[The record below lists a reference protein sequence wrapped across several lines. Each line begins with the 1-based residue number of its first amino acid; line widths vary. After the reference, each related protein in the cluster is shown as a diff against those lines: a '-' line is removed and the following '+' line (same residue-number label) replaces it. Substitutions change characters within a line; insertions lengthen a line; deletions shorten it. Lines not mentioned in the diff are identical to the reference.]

1 MIRKLLSILL
11 FSCFIES
18 NEVVFHEVNEVGN
31 DTVEISFFLN
41 SVSFIKSYSLEN
53 PSRIVMD
60 LYDTLIRKGYVDP
73 PGRPRKGQKAVKPMI
88 ATIIGQSLR
97 TVRRKLNQAQKMK
110 EATPQDLL
118 HQNVKKMVKKMVF

>member
-31 DTVEISFFLN
+31 DTVEISFLN

-60 LYDTLIRKGYVDP
+60 LYDTELNSVIEESYNYPIKKIRDYTS
-73 PGRPRKGQKAVKPMI
+73 RK
-88 ATIIGQSLR
+88 
-97 TVRRKLNQAQKMK
+97 
-110 EATPQDLL
+110 
-118 HQNVKKMVKKMVF
+118 